1 MATLTTALD
10 TEFTPA
16 VGDFI
21 VQCTGSPANLLRK
34 NVTGLTDFAV
44 VGTLMPGAAS
54 IVSNP
59 VAGAVYK
66 FTAVSGT
73 PSVSANQ

>member
-1 MATLTTALD
+1 MASLTTAND

-16 VGDFI
+16 AGDFI
-21 VQCTGSPANLLRK
+21 AQSTGAGAVLLRK
-34 NVTGLTDFAV
+34 NASAVATFAV
-44 VGTLMPGAAS
+44 VGNIVRDTAV

-66 FTAVSGT
+66 FAADAGAV
-73 PSVSANQ
+73 VRADQ